1 MMWDKDPVSFI
12 DDVVLKDGSQLI
24 KDISTDML
32 NGLVAKMP
40 IDTGRL
46 IGNIN
51 VSLDNYDWS
60 YNLNDFGTR
69 GSTRAKGSSV
79 IEGIGDK
86 EMPSVFLTNS
96 VYYMKYIEGGHSGF
110 APTGVFEPTFAA
122 ISMWYR

>member
-1 MMWDKDPVSFI
+1 M
-12 DDVVLKDGSQLI
+12 
-24 KDISTDML
+24 

-69 GSTRAKGSSV
+69 GSARAKGSSV